1 MEGVALCE
9 REHRGERENLREMSE
24 VLKRK
29 REGDSIWMDEMR
41 ERRGKPC
48 EFFVSLG
55 WERVER
61 RESWEDSWE
70 ARYEKEM
77 KLIIKKLLFK

>member
-1 MEGVALCE
+1 
-9 REHRGERENLREMSE
+9 MSE

-48 EFFVSLG
+48 EFLWV
-55 WERVER
+55 WDEREL
-61 RESWEDSWE
+61 REESWE
-70 ARYEKEM
+70 ARNEKEM

>member
-1 MEGVALCE
+1 
-9 REHRGERENLREMSE
+9 MSE

-48 EFFVSLG
+48 EFLWV
-55 WERVER
+55 WDERELREERELR
-61 RESWEDSWE
+61 RELRGKIWKGDE
-70 ARYEKEM
+70 
-77 KLIIKKLLFK
+77 INN

>member
-1 MEGVALCE
+1 MWLSVNGWNE
-9 REHRGERENLREMSE
+9 
-24 VLKRK
+24 
-29 REGDSIWMDEMR
+29 R

-61 RESWEDSWE
+61 RESWEESWE